1 MSLDFSIKDLL
12 ESRKFSQSSKDK
24 YDNYF
29 NFTDAPL
36 RDLTKQNCYLGPP
49 WPGFIRFLYSKWKF
63 DEVSH

>member
-12 ESRKFSQSSKDK
+12 ESRKFSQPSKDK

-49 WPGFIRFLYSKWKF
+49 WPGFIRFLYSK
-63 DEVSH
+63 